1 LYTQGYF
8 FYYGYHFLFSK
19 ILSRPFDINHFNLVS
34 ESVIQLYIG
43 TEGMYSLVVLS
54 LELTLDVEMTSLYYY
69 QLDLSGIDRNKVSGQ
84 ASAIRASKPYYGPN
98 SG

>member
-1 LYTQGYF
+1 
-8 FYYGYHFLFSK
+8 
-19 ILSRPFDINHFNLVS
+19 
-34 ESVIQLYIG
+34 
-43 TEGMYSLVVLS
+43 MYSLVVLS